1 MLTRRARLV
10 AVLAGL
16 YVSQGLPFGF
26 FTQAVPVLLRQS
38 GASLSAIGLTN
49 LLALPW
55 ALKFL
60 WAPLFDHPRWRD
72 GAGRWRAIV
81 GLQVAAIAVLL
92 GAAFADPAHSVAPV
106 LVAVFLANLLAAS
119 QDIATDAL
127 AVDALAGADRG
138 VGNGLQVGGYRVGM
152 VIGGGAMLALL
163 AARGWTVALTMLA
176 GALAVATL
184 PLVMSGPVPV
194 RRTTPPPAEPLAFAP
209 WLARPA
215 AVRWLGLLLLYKTGD
230 AFGTAIVKP
239 MLVDL
244 GLGLAEVGW
253 LFGVVGSSAA
263 LAGAAAAA
271 VVVGRVGLS
280 RALVGFAGIQAAT
293 IGVWAAV
300 AWFPRPWL
308 WTTAVAIEHFGSA
321 MATTALFTAMMAA
334 CRPSR
339 SAGDYTVQ
347 ASTVV
352 VAQGLAALVA
362 GVSADALGYRG
373 HLLLAVALA
382 LLVIPAAR
390 ACSPAVWA
398 TTGDD
403 GEGEQGGGQ
412 AQR

>member
-1 MLTRRARLV
+1 ML
-10 AVLAGL
+10 AVLA
-16 YVSQGLPFGF
+16 V
-26 FTQAVPVLLRQS
+26 
-38 GASLSAIGLTN
+38 
-49 LLALPW
+49 
-55 ALKFL
+55 
-60 WAPLFDHPRWRD
+60 
-72 GAGRWRAIV
+72 
-81 GLQVAAIAVLL
+81 
-92 GAAFADPAHSVAPV
+92 
-106 LVAVFLANLLAAS
+106 
-119 QDIATDAL
+119 
-127 AVDALAGADRG
+127 
-138 VGNGLQVGGYRVGM
+138 
-152 VIGGGAMLALL
+152 
-163 AARGWTVALTMLA
+163 RGWTTALTMLA

-184 PLVMSGPVPV
+184 PLILSGPVPP
-194 RRTTPPPAEPLAFAP
+194 RRTALPPAEPLVFAP

-253 LFGVVGSSAA
+253 LFGVVGSTAA
-263 LAGAAAAA
+263 LGGAATGA
-271 VVVGRVGLS
+271 VVVMRVGLP
-280 RALVGFAGIQAAT
+280 RALVGFAAIQAAT
-293 IGVWAAV
+293 IGVWAGV

-308 WTTAVAIEHFGSA
+308 WTVAVAIEHFGSA

-362 GVSADALGYRG
+362 GVSADLLGYRG

-390 ACSPAVWA
+390 AWSPAVWA
-398 TTGDD
+398 TAGEEGD
-403 GEGEQGGGQ
+403 GEQGGGQ
-412 AQR
+412 PGR